1 MSGPFLNTVGPFLKM
16 QLQPY
21 KEESPLSIPNGSLYA
36 LPIQQKKKR
45 VVKNKKPIKK
55 NKKVNK
61 KKKSQKKHS

>member
-36 LPIQQKKKR
+36 LPIQQKRKR
-45 VVKNKKPIKK
+45 VIKKKPIKK

-61 KKKSQKKHS
+61 KKKTQKKHS

>member
-36 LPIQQKKKR
+36 LPIQQKRKR
-45 VVKNKKPIKK
+45 VIKKKPIKK
-55 NKKVNK
+55 NKKVSK
-61 KKKSQKKHS
+61 KKKTQKKRS